1 MREMLE
7 VPETITPKNDDG
19 YFEELT
25 KAIFRAGF
33 SWPVIRQKWD
43 NFRLAFDGFNVNK
56 VVDYG
61 GEEITRLFNDT
72 SIVRNRRKIVNTVD
86 NARTFL
92 ELVQGY
98 GSFGEYLRSLDHL
111 VYHDRVKEL
120 TALFRGLGRT
130 SAFVFLHC
138 VNEPTPTWQ
147 ER

>member
-1 MREMLE
+1 MRQMRE
-7 VPETITPKNDDG
+7 VPEKITPKDDDG

-33 SWPVIRQKWD
+33 SWPVIRQKWG
-43 NFRLAFDGFNVNK
+43 NLRLGFDGFS
-56 VVDYG
+56 VVRVAGYG
-61 GEEITRLFNDT
+61 SEEITRLFNDA

-86 NARTFL
+86 NAQMLL
-92 ELVQGY
+92 ELAKGY
-98 GSFGEYLRSLDHL
+98 GSFREYLRSLDHL

-120 TALFRGLGRT
+120 TSLFRGLGRT

>member
-1 MREMLE
+1 MRQMREI
-7 VPETITPKNDDG
+7 PEQITPNDDDG

-33 SWPVIRQKWD
+33 SWPVIRQKWE
-43 NFRLAFDGFNVNK
+43 NFRLGFDRFNVAR
-56 VVDYG
+56 VAGYG
-61 GEEITRLFNDT
+61 VEEITRLLNDA
-72 SIVRNRRKIVNTVD
+72 SIVRNRRKIVYTVD
-86 NARTFL
+86 NAQTIL
-92 ELVQGY
+92 ELAQGY
-98 GSFGEYLRSLDHL
+98 GSFEEYLRSLDHL

-120 TALFRGLGRT
+120 TGHFRGLGRT

>member
-1 MREMLE
+1 MQRMRE
-7 VPETITPKNDDG
+7 VPEKITPKNDDG

-43 NFRLAFDGFNVNK
+43 NFRVGFDGFDVAR
-56 VVDYG
+56 VAVYSV
-61 GEEITRLFNDT
+61 EEITRLFNDA

-86 NARTFL
+86 NALTFL
-92 ELVQGY
+92 DLVQGY
-98 GSFGEYLRSLDHL
+98 GSFREYLRSLDQL

-120 TALFRGLGRT
+120 TDQFRGLGRT

-138 VNEPTPTWQ
+138 VNEPTPSWH

>member
-1 MREMLE
+1 MQRMRE
-7 VPETITPKNDDG
+7 VPEKITPKNDDG

-43 NFRLAFDGFNVNK
+43 NFRHGFDRFNVAK
-56 VVDYG
+56 VAGYG
-61 GEEITRLFNDT
+61 GDEITRLFNDA

-86 NARTFL
+86 NAQTFL

-98 GSFGEYLRSLDHL
+98 GSFREYLRSLDHL

-138 VNEPTPTWQ
+138 VNEPTPSWQ